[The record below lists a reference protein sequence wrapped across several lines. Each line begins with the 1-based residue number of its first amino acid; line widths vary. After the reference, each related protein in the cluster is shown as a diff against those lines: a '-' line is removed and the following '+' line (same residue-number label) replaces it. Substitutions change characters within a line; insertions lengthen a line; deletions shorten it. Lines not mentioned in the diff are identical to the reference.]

1 MSPTVVTILTILSIF
16 IAVALLFLIA
26 KSRQFGASSKQSKIV
41 GIVAILVIIGGISF
55 GLATKS
61 TPSSFED
68 ILLVNSV
75 ILVSYLA
82 ILATA
87 GYVNHRRQ
95 LPSKLSTRK
104 IAFLGIIIGLASALM
119 LLGFP
124 VIPGFV
130 FLKVELSGL
139 IIFMT
144 LLWFDFKTAVIVSLF
159 TNFIHVFMPGSPPLI
174 IFLDEGVNFIATMVF
189 LTPMAVMINRKK
201 LAENTTIKQM
211 ALISFLGV
219 IFTTVVMT
227 LYNAFINLPIIYG
240 WPLPFNQVV
249 EIFGL
254 FNLIKWG
261 LVALV
266 INLTWKRLYTLRN
279 YGEEDYCEL

>member
-16 IAVALLFLIA
+16 ISVALLFLIA
-26 KSRQFGASSKQSKIV
+26 KSRQFGASSKQSKMV
-41 GIVAILVIIGGISF
+41 GIIAILVIIGGISF
-55 GLATKS
+55 GLSTKS

-95 LPSKLSTRK
+95 SPSKLSTRK